1 MTDAEFR
8 EKVLTEF
15 GEVKVLIA
23 RLQEQMKAVQA
34 SRKEVRGTFL
44 SALVAVVALLL
55 DLALRR

>member
-23 RLQEQMKAVQA
+23 RLQEQMKAVQT